1 MTSRSLMIITF
12 VLLSIYS
19 WCATSVVAT
28 NLYPA
33 NLDGLK
39 NQFQTAMKSF
49 SDVASLHYSLAGI
62 KELGVQPPDTFCN
75 DIKKLVD
82 KSNIESIYH
91 ATEAAK
97 VLTNCKLSVDDY
109 RSKITS
115 TIQSDKSTTA
125 EIYCAVCSSVNLGL
139 NIDESTI
146 EKRLNTLSKTDDSIL
161 SQGYALLTGAQLSP
175 AIAKYYADTIND
187 LVQQADE
194 IDGRILQYEGGI
206 STTTLVFN
214 AFYEVAEK
222 AGASIKI
229 DPKQLIKFANYF
241 STKRHVATLRSAY
254 YLTKAFKHL
263 SDNKNSMPIVV
274 SRVSSSE
281 VNQQNPSVLVSVT
294 NLFGQPVGEM
304 TVTADSAKRNED
316 GVVVISKQK
325 LTPKA
330 SDFTVY
336 ELSFY
341 DKKIPRGFYTIHL
354 TLTPRTD
361 GKFIGLT
368 DHTIDVKVTS
378 EVTLENVELNIADR
392 DNAAQVKTYKL
403 TYPNPLSNNLEI
415 DYHQKLIV
423 KFQIK
428 DKQTDEFIRVQQTF
442 LRFTN
447 KQSNKEV
454 IYLAEATNGVNSQYK
469 VEVDLTINANDFH
482 HQSGAY
488 ELVLIV
494 GDALLQKSF
503 SWKLNDNIQLSFHED
518 SVPDTDHLSL
528 YSAKREIIHQF
539 REEEKRP
546 PTIVS
551 LVFSGLTL
559 LPLLILLI
567 SWLKLGFNLSG
578 LPLGLSPLG
587 FHISH
592 GAAFALM
599 YFYWK
604 YLDMFQT
611 MRYLALVS
619 IPLFLFGHRVL
630 AILAARREKKA

>member
-125 EIYCAVCSSVNLGL
+125 EIYYAVCSSVNLGL

-175 AIAKYYADTIND
+175 IND

-330 SDFTVY
+330 SDFQGEYVAPEKIEDVYARSRFISQIFVYGDSFESFLVAIVLLNDDYVKQWAKNEGYNVETPMSSELNAKLKQTVLDDMIREGKKRGLMSY
-336 ELSFY
+336 EQVKAIEFIKESF
-341 DKKIPRGFYTIHL
+341 TIENGL
-354 TLTPRTD
+354 LTP
-361 GKFIGLT
+361 
-368 DHTIDVKVTS
+368 
-378 EVTLENVELNIADR
+378 TL
-392 DNAAQVKTYKL
+392 K
-403 TYPNPLSNNLEI
+403 
-415 DYHQKLIV
+415 
-423 KFQIK
+423 
-428 DKQTDEFIRVQQTF
+428 
-442 LRFTN
+442 
-447 KQSNKEV
+447 
-454 IYLAEATNGVNSQYK
+454 
-469 VEVDLTINANDFH
+469 
-482 HQSGAY
+482 
-488 ELVLIV
+488 
-494 GDALLQKSF
+494 
-503 SWKLNDNIQLSFHED
+503 
-518 SVPDTDHLSL
+518 
-528 YSAKREIIHQF
+528 
-539 REEEKRP
+539 
-546 PTIVS
+546 
-551 LVFSGLTL
+551 
-559 LPLLILLI
+559 
-567 SWLKLGFNLSG
+567 
-578 LPLGLSPLG
+578 
-587 FHISH
+587 
-592 GAAFALM
+592 
-599 YFYWK
+599 
-604 YLDMFQT
+604 
-611 MRYLALVS
+611 
-619 IPLFLFGHRVL
+619 
-630 AILAARREKKA
+630 ARRYAVEKKYKELFQKIYQNTRA